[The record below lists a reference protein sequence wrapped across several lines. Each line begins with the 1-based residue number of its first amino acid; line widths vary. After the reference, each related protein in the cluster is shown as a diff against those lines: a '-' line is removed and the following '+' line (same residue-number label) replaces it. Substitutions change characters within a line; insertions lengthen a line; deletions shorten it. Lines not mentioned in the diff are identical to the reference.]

1 MRSSLLVAAILS
13 TTAAAAIAQTA
24 ADKPKTAAAP
34 SKAVQGQTAQ
44 GQTVQGQP
52 AAAKANGP
60 KIGTFGFD
68 MAGRDTS
75 VPPGDDF
82 YQYASGTWEKNTQIP
97 ADRSTYGMFHVLQDL
112 SREQTRTIL
121 EEQRRQ
127 PGSKSGDFYASFLD
141 EATVN
146 AKGVTPVQP
155 WLTAIKNAPSKAALA
170 EEAGRMQRRGVGT
183 LFGMYVNQ
191 DDKDPETYAVVF
203 SQSGLGLPDRD
214 YYLNDDAKLAA
225 NRTAYQSYLTKM
237 LTLAGE
243 PNAEARAA
251 AVVDMEKAI
260 AAAHWTRVDS
270 RDADK
275 VYNKLTFEELNAR
288 APGYDWAQ
296 YFEGAGIPTDAPML
310 VSQPSAFTGEAKVW
324 AETPLPVLKDHLL
337 LRTLSSYARFLP
349 KEFDDTRF
357 AFYGTELTGAPEQQ
371 ARWKRGVDLASEHLG
386 EDLGKAYVARYFP
399 PESKAAADELVRNVI
414 ASMGE
419 RLKKLEWMAPET
431 KQKALAKLAA
441 FTPKIGY
448 PDSWRDYTAL
458 EIRRDDL
465 VGNVARANE
474 FEFQRNIDK
483 LGKPID
489 RGEWFMTPMT
499 INAYANPTMNEIV
512 FPAAILQPPFFDPKA
527 DPAINYGGIGA
538 VIGHEIS
545 HHFDDQGR
553 KYDVNGKLTDWW
565 TEKDVAQFKTFTDR
579 LVAQYDAYEPLP
591 GQHVQGAL
599 TLGENIA
606 DLAGLVV
613 AHDAY
618 RLSLGGKKAPVIDGT
633 TGDQRFYLGWGQVWR
648 TKYREPILRQIL
660 LSDPHAP
667 GMQRANIVRNLDAW
681 YDTFGVRPGQKLYLT
696 NEQRIRIW

>member
-1 MRSSLLVAAILS
+1 MCIR
-13 TTAAAAIAQTA
+13 
-24 ADKPKTAAAP
+24 DR
-34 SKAVQGQTAQ
+34 
-44 GQTVQGQP
+44 GQP

-288 APGYDWAQ
+288 APGYD
-296 YFEGAGIPTDAPML
+296 
-310 VSQPSAFTGEAKVW
+310 
-324 AETPLPVLKDHLL
+324 
-337 LRTLSSYARFLP
+337 
-349 KEFDDTRF
+349 
-357 AFYGTELTGAPEQQ
+357 
-371 ARWKRGVDLASEHLG
+371 
-386 EDLGKAYVARYFP
+386 
-399 PESKAAADELVRNVI
+399 
-414 ASMGE
+414 
-419 RLKKLEWMAPET
+419 
-431 KQKALAKLAA
+431 
-441 FTPKIGY
+441 
-448 PDSWRDYTAL
+448 
-458 EIRRDDL
+458 
-465 VGNVARANE
+465 
-474 FEFQRNIDK
+474 
-483 LGKPID
+483 
-489 RGEWFMTPMT
+489 
-499 INAYANPTMNEIV
+499 
-512 FPAAILQPPFFDPKA
+512 
-527 DPAINYGGIGA
+527 
-538 VIGHEIS
+538 
-545 HHFDDQGR
+545 
-553 KYDVNGKLTDWW
+553 
-565 TEKDVAQFKTFTDR
+565 
-579 LVAQYDAYEPLP
+579 
-591 GQHVQGAL
+591 
-599 TLGENIA
+599 
-606 DLAGLVV
+606 
-613 AHDAY
+613 
-618 RLSLGGKKAPVIDGT
+618 LSLIHIS
-633 TGDQRFYLGWGQVWR
+633 
-648 TKYREPILRQIL
+648 EP
-660 LSDPHAP
+660 
-667 GMQRANIVRNLDAW
+667 
-681 YDTFGVRPGQKLYLT
+681 TRPY
-696 NEQRIRIW
+696 